1 MCNGK
6 KKWRSIILSSWP
18 WLEHIELLG
27 SNLPCESNTIN
38 SFWVDVFSAYSE
50 FSNHVPIISSNELL
64 SERIFYNSNI
74 LIGKK
79 PFWYKNWLAKIY
91 SIGHLV
97 NDNGRFLLYNAFIQK
112 YNINSNFLTFSSC
125 ISAVTKYI
133 PKLNLWLTNNVF
145 LSSSKTWTVI
155 HSVNK
160 GVRIYYE
167 TFVVNKK
174 QPSYCSKWQEK
185 FRVDIHWEKVFNKLC
200 KIKDIKLKWFQI
212 RVLNRIIATN
222 ITLHS
227 MKVVTSSNCNFCKNE
242 RESILHLF

>member
-1 MCNGK
+1 M
-6 KKWRSIILSSWP
+6 
-18 WLEHIELLG
+18 
-27 SNLPCESNTIN
+27 
-38 SFWVDVFSAYSE
+38 
-50 FSNHVPIISSNELL
+50 
-64 SERIFYNSNI
+64 
-74 LIGKK
+74 
-79 PFWYKNWLAKIY
+79 
-91 SIGHLV
+91 
-97 NDNGRFLLYNAFIQK
+97 
-112 YNINSNFLTFSSC
+112 TFSSC

-133 PKLNLWLTNNVF
+133 PKLNLRLTNNVF

>member
-79 PFWYKNWLAKIY
+79 PF
-91 SIGHLV
+91 
-97 NDNGRFLLYNAFIQK
+97 
-112 YNINSNFLTFSSC
+112 
-125 ISAVTKYI
+125 
-133 PKLNLWLTNNVF
+133 
-145 LSSSKTWTVI
+145 
-155 HSVNK
+155 
-160 GVRIYYE
+160 
-167 TFVVNKK
+167 
-174 QPSYCSKWQEK
+174 
-185 FRVDIHWEKVFNKLC
+185 
-200 KIKDIKLKWFQI
+200 
-212 RVLNRIIATN
+212 
-222 ITLHS
+222 
-227 MKVVTSSNCNFCKNE
+227 
-242 RESILHLF
+242 